1 MDLGSLFLPDESER
15 GPEVWKEGTESK
27 SLSGSKVKCHL
38 VFMAC
43 GLEKG

>member
-1 MDLGSLFLPDESER
+1 MGMGSRFLPDESER
-15 GPEVWKEGTESK
+15 GLEVWKQGTESK
-27 SLSGSKVKCHL
+27 SLSGTKVKCHL